1 MPAKRYPPHLC
12 AREGCGRTTTN
23 KTYCS
28 NECSILDRK
37 ARKLA
42 KEHPCPICGAPAF
55 EKTCGN
61 PVCVSEFVRRK
72 AHARTKDRMRVC
84 SVCGQE
90 KHISQFHRLSE
101 SGNYH
106 HSRVCH
112 ECQPRNAY
120 TPGQAEVPRAL
131 PKPKPVPVQKAWKDH
146 DPMNPVLPIAVDEHG
161 RRPAIPWSSL
171 NLGGLPGTSTSATP
185 FAA

>member
-1 MPAKRYPPHLC
+1 MPNTHHPPHLC
-12 AREGCGRTTTN
+12 AREGCGRMTTN

-28 NECSILDRK
+28 NECSILDRQ

-42 KEHPCPICGAPAF
+42 RSHPCPICGDPAF
-55 EKTCGN
+55 GKTCGN
-61 PVCVSEFVRRK
+61 PACVSEYVRRK
-72 AHARTKDRMRVC
+72 AHARTKDRTRIC
-84 SVCGQE
+84 PVCGQE

-112 ECQPRNAY
+112 ACRPENAY
-120 TPGQAEVPRAL
+120 IPGQTEIPRAQ
-131 PKPKPVPVQKAWKDH
+131 PKPAPAPKAWE
-146 DPMNPVLPIAVDEHG
+146 DPDPLKPALPIAVDEHG
-161 RRPAIPWSSL
+161 RRPAVPWSSL